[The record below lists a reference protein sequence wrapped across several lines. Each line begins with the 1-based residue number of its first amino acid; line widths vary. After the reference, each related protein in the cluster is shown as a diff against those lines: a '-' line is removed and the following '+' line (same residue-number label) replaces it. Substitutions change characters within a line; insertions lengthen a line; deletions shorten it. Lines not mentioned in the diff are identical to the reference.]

1 MPQLFSRMDDS
12 NWLTPSIADILDQ
25 GAAPPGGDGTIREQI
40 KVLQDDLAA
49 LETPA
54 RVVNVRATPSYTLFI
69 LQPETVGRLG
79 SRRTVTF
86 QEIRRS
92 AGQIADKHKEWRL
105 GFVPQVEDTPDS
117 CGIMVRTEQ
126 HRPLSLRRLLVRGTF
141 RDYTSTLA
149 FALGSTLDQRLIVN
163 DLQNVGHLVVV
174 GEGNARQQLISSIV
188 LTLILFNTPTEIRTV
203 ITGESGGA
211 YSALQDAPHAY
222 KPYLPSAEATAA
234 TLAELSAEAQRRL
247 EAFYEEGVNVFNAY
261 NNRRRDQGKPGF
273 ARILVVV
280 DSLSDATVESQLESI
295 VTPLREL
302 LLNGA
307 EVGIHL
313 IYSINSLEAQ
323 PESLRSLTATQIW
336 MRSAAGDIG
345 DKVKNFHSSLLRFV
359 DAFVV
364 ETGTDIVIPVELCA
378 VSPEE
383 IAASVAYWKQVMTN
397 RSQEREDEDPRTA
410 AHTATGEQLLMSRRA
425 PVAGSI
431 HERASMLAAYLGW
444 LSVGALHDIFGLSD
458 GEAAEIIAS
467 LQETGVIEGGEG
479 GMFRFIRLA
488 DVRGQ

>member
-40 KVLQDDLAA
+40 MTLQNELTAF
-49 LETPA
+49 ETPA
-54 RVVNVRATPSYTLFI
+54 RIVNVRPTPSYTLFI

-92 AGQIADKHKEWRL
+92 AGQIAEKHKEWRL
-105 GFVPQVEDTPDS
+105 GFLPQVEDTPDS
-117 CGIMVRTEQ
+117 CGLMLRTDQ

-141 RDYTSTLA
+141 RDYASTLA
-149 FALGSTLDQRLIVN
+149 FPLGVTLDQRLIVN
-163 DLQNVGHLVVV
+163 DLQNVGHLLVV
-174 GEGNARQQLISSIV
+174 GEGNAKQHFISSLV

-203 ITGESGGA
+203 IMGESSTA
-211 YSALQDAPHAY
+211 YNALLDAPH
-222 KPYLPSAEATAA
+222 
-234 TLAELSAEAQRRL
+234 TLRPHLVTPETIAQTLTELSAEAQRRL

-261 NNRRRDQGKPGF
+261 NSRRRDQNQAGF
-273 ARILVVV
+273 SRIVVVV
-280 DSLSDATVESQLESI
+280 DALSDPAYQAHIDAI

-307 EVGIHL
+307 EVGIHVIFSTTTPETL
-313 IYSINSLEAQ
+313 
-323 PESLRSLTATQIW
+323 PESLNGLTNTQVLL
-336 MRSAAGDIG
+336 RSAAGDIG

-364 ETGTDIVIPVELCA
+364 ETGTDTIIPVELCA

-383 IAASVAYWKQVMTN
+383 ITASVNYWKQVMVN
-397 RSQEREDEDPRTA
+397 RTQEAAAVEPR
-410 AHTATGEQLLMSRRA
+410 TATGEQLLVGNRA
-425 PVAGSI
+425 PVAGSMSD
-431 HERASMLAAYLGW
+431 RAAMLAAYLGW

-458 GEAAEIIAS
+458 SEAAGLIAN
-467 LQETGVIEGGEG
+467 LQETSVIEHGDG

-488 DVRGQ
+488 ETPTS

>member
-40 KVLQDDLAA
+40 MVLQNDLTA

-79 SRRTVTF
+79 NRRTVTF

-92 AGQIADKHKEWRL
+92 AGQISDKHKEWRL
-105 GFVPQVEDTPDS
+105 GFMPQVEDTPDS

-141 RDYTSTLA
+141 RDYPSTLA
-149 FALGSTLDQRLIVN
+149 FPLGSTLEQRLIVN
-163 DLQNVGHLVVV
+163 DIQNVGHMLVV
-174 GEGNARQQLISSIV
+174 GEGNARQHCISSIV
-188 LTLILFNTPTEIRTV
+188 LTLILFNTPSEIRTV
-203 ITGESGGA
+203 LMGESSSA
-211 YSALQDAPHAY
+211 YSALQDAAHAY
-222 KPYLPSAEATAA
+222 KPHIAIAEDAA
-234 TLAELSAEAQRRL
+234 RTLTELSAEAQRRL

-261 NNRRRDQGKPGF
+261 NNRLRDQGKPGF
-273 ARILVVV
+273 SRIITVV
-280 DSLSDATVESQLESI
+280 DSLSDAALQSQADSI
-295 VTPLREL
+295 LTPLREL

-307 EVGIHL
+307 EVGIHV
-313 IYSINSLEAQ
+313 IYSVNSLEEL
-323 PESLRSLTATQIW
+323 PESLKGLTSTQIW
-336 MRSAAGDIG
+336 MRSAAGDVG
-345 DKVKNFHSSLLRFV
+345 DRVKNFHSSLLRFV

-364 ETGTDIVIPVELCA
+364 ETATDTVIPVELCA

-383 IAASVAYWKQVMTN
+383 IAASVGYWKQVMSN
-397 RSQEREDEDPRTA
+397 RSQEIGADSQRA
-410 AHTATGEQLLMSRRA
+410 ATGEQLLVNRRA
-425 PVAGSI
+425 PLAGSI
-431 HERASMLAAYLGW
+431 DERASMLAAYLGW
-444 LSVGALHDIFGLSD
+444 LSVGALHDIFGLSN
-458 GEAAEIIAS
+458 GEATETIAK
-467 LQETGVIEGGEG
+467 LQESGVIESGDG

-488 DVRGQ
+488 DAPSA

>member
-1 MPQLFSRMDDS
+1 MPQLFSRMDES

-40 KVLQDDLAA
+40 AILQNDLAA

-79 SRRTVTF
+79 NRRTVTF
-86 QEIRRS
+86 QELRRS

-105 GFVPQVEDTPDS
+105 GFMPQVEDTPDS

-141 RDYTSTLA
+141 RDYASTLA

-163 DLQNVGHLVVV
+163 DLQNIGHLLVV
-174 GEGNARQQLISSIV
+174 GEGNARQHFISSIV
-188 LTLILFNTPTEIRTV
+188 LTLILFNTPSEIRTV
-203 ITGESGGA
+203 ITGESSSA

-222 KPYLPSAEATAA
+222 KPQNATAEAAA
-234 TLAELSAEAQRRL
+234 QVLSELSAEAQRRL

-261 NNRRRDQGKPGF
+261 NNRLRDQGKPGF
-273 ARILVVV
+273 ARIIIVV
-280 DSLSDATVESQLESI
+280 DSLSDAAIQAQTESI

-307 EVGIHL
+307 EVGIHV
-313 IYSINSLEAQ
+313 IYSVNNLEAL
-323 PESLRSLTATQIW
+323 PESLRGLTATQIW

-359 DAFVV
+359 DGFVI
-364 ETGTDIVIPVELCA
+364 ETAIGTVIPVELCA

-383 IAASVAYWKQVMTN
+383 IAASVNYWKQVMTN
-397 RSQEREDEDPRTA
+397 RSQEAGVEAQRVP
-410 AHTATGEQLLMSRRA
+410 TGEPSLMSRRTS
-425 PVAGSI
+425 VAGSI
-431 HERASMLAAYLGW
+431 NERASMLAAYLGW

-458 GEAAEIIAS
+458 GEAAEIIAR
-467 LQETGVIEGGEG
+467 LQESGVIENGDGA
-479 GMFRFIRLA
+479 MFRFIRLA
-488 DVRGQ
+488 DNPTA